1 MKTYICPVCGYDG
14 LDEEPYGKNFNPSYN
29 ICECCGFEYGYSED
43 HDVDLGYILAPNE
56 MKEAIFQLYRKQ
68 WIEGG
73 AVVRFPDDYPTKYQK
88 NGIVKPEM
96 LIKQLRRLNIDL
108 DNLDFLDEFEF

>member
-1 MKTYICPVCGYDG
+1 M
-14 LDEEPYGKNFNPSYN
+14 
-29 ICECCGFEYGYSED
+29 
-43 HDVDLGYILAPNE
+43 DLGYIVAPNE

-68 WIEGG
+68 WIESG
-73 AVVRFPDDYPTKYQK
+73 AVVRFPDEYPTKYQN

-96 LIKQLRRLNIDL
+96 LIKQLRRLNLDL